1 MGFLGQFSGPP
12 PPPILS
18 PGVRRTPGG
27 GWKASGPHVLG
38 LRRVLGFS
46 YLPFGFQKLDPD
58 PQKSQR
64 GCSGRPESPGSASPG
79 SASAGHPASRGMP
92 GEKVLGRAART
103 ADRQA
108 QTTSPRIHCTPQ
120 PRAGR
125 GCPWQQRGSTCR
137 AGTRKRSGAGGG
149 TERDQREAETQVG
162 RRRGET
168 GGDLT
173 GPTFGET
180 LPITGQRCTEY
191 SRASG
196 GKRERENP
204 RDERDSQ
211 SQRDK

>member
-1 MGFLGQFSGPP
+1 MGFLDQFSGPP
-12 PPPILS
+12 PPPIIS
-18 PGVRRTPGG
+18 PGLRRTPGG
-27 GWKASGPHVLG
+27 GRKASGPHVLG
-38 LRRVLGFS
+38 FRRVLGFS

-64 GCSGRPESPGSASPG
+64 RCGCRPEPPGYA
-79 SASAGHPASRGMP
+79 AAGHPASRGMP

-103 ADRQA
+103 ADLQD

-125 GCPWQQRGSTCR
+125 GCPWQQSGSTGG
-137 AGTRKRSGAGGG
+137 AGTRKRSGAGGV

-168 GGDLT
+168 RGDLT

-180 LPITGQRCTEY
+180 LPIPGQRCTEY

-196 GKRERENP
+196 GKRLNH
-204 RDERDSQ
+204 
-211 SQRDK
+211 

>member
-27 GWKASGPHVLG
+27 GRKASGPHVLG
-38 LRRVLGFS
+38 FRRVLGFS

-58 PQKSQR
+58 PQKSQDVAA
-64 GCSGRPESPGSASPG
+64 GPSPG
-79 SASAGHPASRGMP
+79 SASADHPASRGMP

-103 ADRQA
+103 AERQA

-149 TERDQREAETQVG
+149 T
-162 RRRGET
+162 
-168 GGDLT
+168 
-173 GPTFGET
+173 
-180 LPITGQRCTEY
+180 
-191 SRASG
+191 
-196 GKRERENP
+196 RERQ
-204 RDERDSQ
+204 RLRWGGGGERQ
-211 SQRDK
+211 EET